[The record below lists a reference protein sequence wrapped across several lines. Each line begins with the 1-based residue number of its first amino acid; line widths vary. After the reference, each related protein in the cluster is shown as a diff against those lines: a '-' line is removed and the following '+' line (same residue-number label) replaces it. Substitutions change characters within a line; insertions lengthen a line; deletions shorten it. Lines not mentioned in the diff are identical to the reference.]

1 MVEVLV
7 ASMVFAIAALG
18 IVATFSAI
26 RQPSAKTDHKVVAAL
41 YGDEILSRL
50 RSDVD
55 AETWDKTALQ
65 GGKFEVDH
73 TYDCSDVPA
82 RTVSGVPYTCSY
94 TVGAGPSNTKEV
106 SLTVTWTDP

>member
-55 AETWDKTALQ
+55 AETWDKTELQ
-65 GGKFEVDH
+65 GGKFQVDH
-73 TYDCSDVPA
+73 TYSCPDKIVG
-82 RTVSGVPYTCSY
+82 GVTYSCSY
-94 TVGAGPSNTKEV
+94 DVVAGPSNTKEV
-106 SLTVTWTDP
+106 SLTITWTDP